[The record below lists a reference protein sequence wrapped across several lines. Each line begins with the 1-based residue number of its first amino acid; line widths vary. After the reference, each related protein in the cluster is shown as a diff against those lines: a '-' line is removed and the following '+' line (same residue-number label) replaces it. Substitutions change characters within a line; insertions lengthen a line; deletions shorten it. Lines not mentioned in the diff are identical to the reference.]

1 MGILCVGLLQGRRRG
16 RRWQEG
22 GKKVNE
28 GEREGRG
35 KLKVKVMLLEQI
47 MYKYKCI
54 NVVSFIC
61 ICSSKQWTKKLH
73 K

>member
-1 MGILCVGLLQGRRRG
+1 MCPRHCGEGTGGRAADDGTLSDAFRMFSSA
-16 RRWQEG
+16 
-22 GKKVNE
+22 
-28 GEREGRG
+28 
-35 KLKVKVMLLEQI
+35 LSTADVMLLEQI

-61 ICSSKQWTKKLH
+61 ICSSRQWTKKLH